1 MDGRRTRRDFLVGMS
16 VAPAAFLCSADSG
29 FADVGGAEAAAK
41 GSIQRE
47 DLAFYA
53 AKRSRVIAAC
63 MKHWPDNQGDCAFVR
78 AVARDLGFVLNGTTA
93 NDIYGQ
99 IAKSPWVRIG
109 IGTQASVTAGVTA
122 GEGDFVVAA
131 EPGPIHYSTIY
142 QGERTHVAIVVDY
155 RNAFDSYS
163 QVDRDKALA
172 FWGKLNSV
180 GEEYQKIT
188 YLWTPRSCCAA
199 ADFQRVLFAYQPIS

>member
-16 VAPAAFLCSADSG
+16 LAPAAFLCSADLD
-29 FADVGGAEAAAK
+29 FADVGGPEA
-41 GSIQRE
+41 
-47 DLAFYA
+47 A

-63 MKHWPDNQGDCAFVR
+63 MKHWPDNLGDCAFVR

-180 GEEYQKIT
+180 GEEYRRIT
-188 YLWTPRSCCAA
+188 HYWL
-199 ADFQRVLFAYQPIS
+199 DNNYQRVLFAYRSFL